1 MTEQGD
7 APGPGAL
14 QGLHILDA
22 ASMLAAPYG
31 ATLLGDLGADV
42 IKLEP
47 PNGDET
53 RRMGPRIGT
62 DSGVF
67 VGVNRNKR
75 SVALDLRTDDGQTAL
90 AALLEWADVL
100 VENLRPQAR
109 AKLGLDPT
117 VLKERYPR
125 LVTVSVSTFG
135 EHGPYAGRAGIDPVA
150 QALSGFM
157 SVTGEEGG
165 GPLKAGPPI
174 GDAVTSL
181 LVAVGM
187 MAALW
192 ARERT
197 GEGQHVSVALIDGL
211 IHVQAPY
218 TGQYFLLGRQQPRMG
233 NSIDWYAPY
242 NSYECGD
249 GLHLQLA
256 CFNDK
261 FFANLCAAL
270 GQRELVTDARFATN
284 DARLEHRHDLD
295 AIIGAFCLARPR
307 AEVLDQL
314 WAHDSIAGPIH
325 TYEDVFSDPQVLANE
340 MVVEVPHHR
349 GPLRVTGV
357 PVHLDETPGSV
368 RRPPPGLGEHSRE
381 VLEELHLDPDLIDR
395 LVRRDT
401 P

>member
-1 MTEQGD
+1 
-7 APGPGAL
+7 
-14 QGLHILDA
+14 
-22 ASMLAAPYG
+22 
-31 ATLLGDLGADV
+31 
-42 IKLEP
+42 
-47 PNGDET
+47 
-53 RRMGPRIGT
+53 
-62 DSGVF
+62 
-67 VGVNRNKR
+67 
-75 SVALDLRTDDGQTAL
+75 
-90 AALLEWADVL
+90 
-100 VENLRPQAR
+100 
-109 AKLGLDPT
+109 
-117 VLKERYPR
+117 
-125 LVTVSVSTFG
+125 
-135 EHGPYAGRAGIDPVA
+135 
-150 QALSGFM
+150 
-157 SVTGEEGG
+157 
-165 GPLKAGPPI
+165 
-174 GDAVTSL
+174 
-181 LVAVGM
+181 
-187 MAALW
+187 
-192 ARERT
+192 
-197 GEGQHVSVALIDGL
+197 
-211 IHVQAPY
+211 VQAPY

-284 DARLEHRHDLD
+284 EARLEHRHDLD